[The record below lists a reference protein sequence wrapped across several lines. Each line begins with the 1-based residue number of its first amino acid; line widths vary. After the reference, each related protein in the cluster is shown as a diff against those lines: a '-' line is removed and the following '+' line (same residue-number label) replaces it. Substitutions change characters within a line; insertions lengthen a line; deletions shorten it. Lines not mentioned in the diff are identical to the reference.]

1 MVTGETDTAFPIR
14 GTISAMGPLHHTRA
28 AMRELIAV
36 VAGALVA
43 IAVTPFLGVAAGLL
57 AGWAT
62 LAIVDVVW
70 VLCVIWPMDAA
81 QTRAHALIE
90 DPGRR
95 TARAIAVL
103 GSVASLG
110 AVAVVLLQTRH
121 TGEVVAFLLAGVAVV
136 AVASSW
142 ALIQVDYTLR
152 YARDYYGDPV
162 GGIDFNQ
169 EEPPAYTDFAYFSLG
184 LGMTYQVADTN
195 VTRGG
200 VRRIVIAQTVLA
212 YLFGA
217 VILATVINLV
227 TSLG

>member
-1 MVTGETDTAFPIR
+1 
-14 GTISAMGPLHHTRA
+14 MGALHHTRA
-28 AMRELIAV
+28 LLREAV
-36 VAGALVA
+36 AVAVGIGVA
-43 IAVTPFLGVAAGLL
+43 AAVSGVLGLAAGLL
-57 AGWAT
+57 AGWAA
-62 LAIVDVVW
+62 LAVIDVGWVLSVVW
-70 VLCVIWPMDAA
+70 RMDAA

-95 TARAIAVL
+95 VARVVAVL

-110 AVAVVLLQTRH
+110 AVVVVLVQTRDAD
-121 TGEVVAFLLAGVAVV
+121 EVTSFLLAGIAVV
-136 AVASSW
+136 AVAASW
-142 ALIQVDYTLR
+142 ALIQVDYLLR
-152 YARDYYGDPV
+152 YAREYYGEPG

-169 EEPPAYTDFAYFSLG
+169 AEPPAYTDFAYFSLG

-195 VTRGG
+195 VTRGEI
-200 VRRIVIAQTVLA
+200 RRIVIAQTLLA